1 MDLRCSNS
9 IYIFFVIVFFF
20 HVVHVIFCVETDSVV
35 YLFNTVI
42 TSYRYV
48 QVCQR
53 FCSVYK
59 DLLRSKTID
68 LSKQY
73 RFACYINI

>member
-9 IYIFFVIVFFF
+9 IYIFCYCFFY
-20 HVVHVIFCVETDSVV
+20 VVHVIFCVETDSVV

-73 RFACYINI
+73 RFSCYINI